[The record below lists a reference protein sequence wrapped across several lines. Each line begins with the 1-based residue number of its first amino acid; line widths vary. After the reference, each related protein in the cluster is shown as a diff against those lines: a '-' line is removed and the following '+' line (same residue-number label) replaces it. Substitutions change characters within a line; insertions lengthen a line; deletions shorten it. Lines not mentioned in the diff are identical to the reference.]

1 MSCYRIHSFVWNHSR
16 YIASKFP
23 PWVPTTTWFWHLLTL
38 LGKWSETRPQTT
50 QGISVLRLLSGA
62 PWRVQGWWND
72 GGTTMSHGLN
82 ETPQKRGWWCLM
94 SPEPTAFWELY
105 IVVGTQVFSWS
116 NQQNWRRFQYDRNP
130 EISKINPAPQNIPI
144 STRELTFREGFR
156 LSILA
161 GPSLTQGATTTC
173 FHGNNI
179 LPLSLNKSQKCGT
192 WKSCPWLSIHAAK
205 KTAYIIFLQDLRHCF
220 SFSTSGRPCEK
231 KQKTWPNKIRGET
244 ERAAPS
250 NLTWTPRQCLK
261 LKRIW
266 TQSLA

>member
-1 MSCYRIHSFVWNHSR
+1 
-16 YIASKFP
+16 
-23 PWVPTTTWFWHLLTL
+23 
-38 LGKWSETRPQTT
+38 
-50 QGISVLRLLSGA
+50 
-62 PWRVQGWWND
+62 
-72 GGTTMSHGLN
+72 
-82 ETPQKRGWWCLM
+82 M
-94 SPEPTAFWELY
+94 SPEPPPFWELY